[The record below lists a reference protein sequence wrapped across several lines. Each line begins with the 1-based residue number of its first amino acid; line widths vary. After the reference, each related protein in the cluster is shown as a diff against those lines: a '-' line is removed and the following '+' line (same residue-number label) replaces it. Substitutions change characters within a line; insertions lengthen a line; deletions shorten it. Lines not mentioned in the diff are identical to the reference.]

1 MVLQKVRVLIIKNLS
16 LKQDY
21 GSMIRLLIGINRY
34 SEMTY
39 IFDILKDNHQ
49 LELLL
54 SKKVIKNLQLRIAL
68 IDFLKRDRDMY
79 QMIALNFS
87 MHREIAELL
96 ETQAKESLKKIKINA
111 TTQLTSNSRSQLED
125 IMQELIDA
133 SESYSRA
140 DCFTRS
146 DACAKLAQLIAL
158 QINYLSTS
166 FLVIINLSETQANHF
181 INTHNKFFESHIVAD
196 AYSLHHNWCIPLFNN
211 IILNGDWQYY
221 RDYTTYYKLSTANFE
236 EIMGLYSKFKKE
248 REKTLPADKEKMN
261 SVKQHIQK
269 LVMIINDL
277 KLMYKYSME
286 HNLISVSASLVDCQN
301 VGYLRDLKR
310 QNKI

>member
-1 MVLQKVRVLIIKNLS
+1 MVLQKVRILIIKNLS

-21 GSMIRLLIGINRY
+21 DSMIRLLIGINRY
-34 SEMTY
+34 SEMSY
-39 IFDILKDNHQ
+39 VFDILKDNHQ

-68 IDFLKRDRDMY
+68 IDFLKRDREMY

-96 ETQAKESLKKIKINA
+96 ENQAKATLRNLKI
-111 TTQLTSNSRSQLED
+111 TPSSNLSTCRTVLED

-133 SESYSRA
+133 SESYARA

-146 DACAKLAQLIAL
+146 DSCAKLAQLIAL
-158 QINYLSTS
+158 QINYLPN
-166 FLVIINLSETQANHF
+166 LLAIINLTETQANHF
-181 INTHNKFFESHIVAD
+181 INTHSKFFESHILAN
-196 AYSLHHNWCIPLFNN
+196 AYNLNHNWSNALFNN

-221 RDYTTYYKLSTANFE
+221 RDYTTYYKLSTVNFE
-236 EIMGLYSKFKKE
+236 EIMSLYSKY
-248 REKTLPADKEKMN
+248 RKEKQL
-261 SVKQHIQK
+261 SVEKASSIKNNVQK
-269 LVMIINDL
+269 LVTLINDL
-277 KLMYKYSME
+277 KMMYKYSVE
-286 HNLISVSASLVDCQN
+286 FNLVAVSSSLVDCPN
-301 VGYLRDLKR
+301 VSYIRDLKR